1 MRILFLTQLPPLPL
15 DAGAKTRAYYVLRYL
30 AAAGHDVTVVCFLRP
45 DDPRWGVEMLREVVR
60 QVATVPLQRKRR
72 DDVWAGVVS
81 LASDVP
87 FLIRRDEKREMWRE
101 LRAVAG
107 SRLFDAVH
115 ADQLWMAQY
124 ALRCS
129 AIPLK
134 VLDQHNA
141 VHVAAR
147 RMAGQVG
154 NPFVRAIVSRE
165 AARLE
170 MFERKT
176 CAEFDRVV
184 WVTDADRR
192 ALAREGAFRNGH
204 DKVIPIATD
213 PREQRP
219 VKRTNAF
226 RVTFLGGMH
235 WPPNADGIA
244 WFAERIW
251 PKVAEAVPEAVLTV
265 VGKRPPRAVRRLPA
279 NARVQVVGFVPS
291 LENLLAETAV
301 FIVPLRSGAG
311 MRVKILD
318 AWCWGLPVVSTTLG
332 AEGLAARSGL
342 NLLLA
347 DDESTFADAV
357 VEVFRDPGLSG
368 RISQQG
374 RSTVE
379 ELYDWKK
386 TYTAWDQIYQ

>member
-1 MRILFLTQLPPLPL
+1 LRILFLTQLPPLPL

-30 AAAGHDVTVVCFLRP
+30 AAAGHEVSVVCFLRP
-45 DDPRWGVEMLREVVR
+45 DDPRWGVELLKPVVR
-60 QVATVPLQRKRR
+60 QVSTVPLQRKRK
-72 DDVWAGVVS
+72 DDMWAGAVS
-81 LASDVP
+81 QASEMP
-87 FLIRRDEKREMWRE
+87 FLIPRDDKRDMWRE

-107 SRLFDAVH
+107 SRRFDAVH

-124 ALRCS
+124 ALGCS

-141 VHVAAR
+141 VYVAAR
-147 RMAGQVG
+147 RMAAQVG
-154 NPFVRAIVSRE
+154 NPLLRAVGSRE
-165 AARLE
+165 AAKLE
-170 MFERKT
+170 LFERKT

-192 ALAREGAFRNGH
+192 AIAGAGTARNGH
-204 DKVIPIATD
+204 DRVIPIATD
-213 PREQRP
+213 PHEQQP
-219 VKRTNAF
+219 VKRASAF

-244 WFAERIW
+244 WFAESIW
-251 PKVAEAVPEAVLTV
+251 PRVAGAVPEAVLTV
-265 VGKRPPRAVRRLPA
+265 VGKRPPKAVRRLPA
-279 NARVQVVGFVPS
+279 GARVQVMGFVPS

-332 AEGLAARSGL
+332 AEGLEAHSGL

-347 DDESTFADAV
+347 DDESAFADAV
-357 VEVFRDPGLSG
+357 VEMFRDPGLSG

-374 RSTVE
+374 RITVQ

-386 TYTAWDQIYQ
+386 AYAAWDQIYQ